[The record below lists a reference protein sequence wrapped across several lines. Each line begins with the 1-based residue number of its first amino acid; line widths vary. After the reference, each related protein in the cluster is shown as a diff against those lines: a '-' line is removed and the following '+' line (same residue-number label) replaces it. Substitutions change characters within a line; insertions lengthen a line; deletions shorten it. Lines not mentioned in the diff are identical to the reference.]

1 LYAQGPA
8 TTQQPAKPVAP
19 SGATLIFDDAS
30 LGLRFGYPAQMVKD
44 TSAAGAS
51 EEARRCLH
59 ALLSIRTRPPACD
72 EHSGCTEEQ
81 LSAPFA
87 SLSLLEFDRSCV
99 SNDEWQNH
107 DRLLASL
114 TKTLYTTPGAEAIGK
129 PLVYDYGGE
138 LSSQKMHMGAV
149 KLPEKD
155 PLGKTHFVVRM
166 NIATMVHD
174 RAVLW
179 VIQANN
185 HHQLNYLEKTKVSFD
200 GKPPVALFPL
210 DIQEK
215 SDTKGAGSQQ

>member
-19 SGATLIFDDAS
+19 SGATVIFDDAS

-44 TSAAGAS
+44 TSAGGAV
-51 EEARRCLH
+51 RKQ
-59 ALLSIRTRPPACD
+59 ALPPYAALNTNRPPACD

-107 DRLLASL
+107 DRLLAFFD
-114 TKTLYTTPGAEAIGK
+114 EDFI
-129 PLVYDYGGE
+129 YDPWRRCDWETAGVRLRRRVE
-138 LSSQKMHMGAV
+138 LAKMHMGAV
-149 KLPEKD
+149 KQPEKD

-179 VIQANN
+179 VIEANN
-185 HHQLNYLEKTKVSFD
+185 HHQLNYLEKTKVSF
-200 GKPPVALFPL
+200 
-210 DIQEK
+210 
-215 SDTKGAGSQQ
+215 